1 MNRTITSNKIETVI
15 KNLPTNESPD
25 PMASPENPIKH
36 LEKG

>member
-1 MNRTITSNKIETVI
+1 MNRKITSNKIETVI

-25 PMASPENPIKH
+25 LMASPENPIKH